1 MHGIGGTAA
10 SLIINQLEGR
20 SVASR
25 LHFASIV
32 FNKTLPQVSSM
43 PDIKIPIKTAFQDI
57 NVEHFYF
64 TGRARF
70 DIAETPAR

>member
-1 MHGIGGTAA
+1 
-10 SLIINQLEGR
+10 
-20 SVASR
+20 
-25 LHFASIV
+25 V